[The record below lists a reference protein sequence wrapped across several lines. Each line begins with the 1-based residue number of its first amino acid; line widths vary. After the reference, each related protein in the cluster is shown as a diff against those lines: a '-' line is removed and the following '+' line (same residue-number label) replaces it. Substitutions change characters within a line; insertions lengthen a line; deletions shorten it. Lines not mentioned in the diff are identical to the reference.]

1 MFKRVILENWASV
14 IPMIAFGVLA
24 AVFLLTT
31 IRALMMKAGDREKMA
46 RLPLSEPSAHEQANP
61 KTSDEA

>member
-14 IPMIAFGVLA
+14 VPMVAFGLLA
-24 AVFLLTT
+24 AVFLITT
-31 IRALMMKAGDREKMA
+31 IRALMMKAGDREKMSQ
-46 RLPLSEPSAHEQANP
+46 LPLSELPVQENP

>member
-1 MFKRVILENWASV
+1 MFKRVILEEWAAV
-14 IPMIAFGVLA
+14 IPMIAFGALA

-46 RLPLSEPSAHEQANP
+46 QMPLADPSEHEQANP
-61 KTSDEA
+61 KTSDES